1 MSQAQVFRLTA
12 FAAAAFLSA
21 SVLAQTQPQ
30 SPPKAQAW
38 INVATFSGMGM
49 PMGAGANPMAALG
62 GLFGGGSAA
71 KNTFG
76 QTRSMAA
83 GRWVDATLLVRANP
97 ALAEAGWAVPES
109 FMRPALKLLAPETRE
124 RVPDESDDK
133 PIERDVEKPRG
144 KLLMYWGC
152 GAAVRA
158 GQPKVLDMASATAA
172 DLGRFFV
179 SRSSTS
185 RGAHASAG
193 RPLWPNTQD
202 ARMVPAGASLAGEH
216 RFTGAGVP
224 DNFRFQ
230 IPAAQ
235 DLMPA
240 LTLSQKANA
249 GATELGWSAAASAR
263 AYFVAAMGA
272 GAGAGAGG
280 REEMVLWTSSELPD
294 TGFGLAD
301 YQTNA
306 SIDRWLGERVLLNP
320 STTQCTVPAGV
331 FTGGGA
337 MLRLVGYG
345 SELNLAYPPRPS
357 DVRQRWD
364 PEWAVK
370 LRVKS
375 ITSGMLGME
384 DMAGLQGGRPGVE
397 AKPEEA
403 AKPKPL
409 DLLRGILGR

>member
-12 FAAAAFLSA
+12 FAAATFLSA
-21 SVLAQTQPQ
+21 SLLAQTQPQ
-30 SPPKAQAW
+30 NPPKAQAW
-38 INVATFSGMGM
+38 IDVATFSGLGM
-49 PMGAGANPMAALG
+49 PMGTGANPMAALG
-62 GLFGGGSAA
+62 GLFGGGGAA

-83 GRWVDATLLVRANP
+83 GRWVDATLMVRANP
-97 ALAEAGWAVPES
+97 ALAEAQWAAPES
-109 FMRPALKLLAPETRE
+109 FMRPALKLVAPETRE

-133 PIERDVEKPRG
+133 PIERDFEKPRG

-172 DLGRFFV
+172 DLARFFV

-224 DNFRFQ
+224 ESFRFQ
-230 IPAAQ
+230 IPPAQ
-235 DLMPA
+235 DLMPV
-240 LTLSQKANA
+240 LTLSQKVSA
-249 GATELGWSAAASAR
+249 GATELGWNAAANAR
-263 AYFVAAMGA
+263 AYFVAAM
-272 GAGAGAGG
+272 GAGAGG

-306 SIDRWLGERVLLNP
+306 SVDRWLSERVLLSP

-345 SELNLAYPPRPS
+345 SELNLAHPPRPS
-357 DVRQRWD
+357 DVRQRWE

-370 LRVKS
+370 LRVKT

-384 DMAGLQGGRPGVE
+384 DMAAAPGSSPTQD
-397 AKPEEA
+397 KPEEA
-403 AKPKPL
+403 EKKPNPL
-409 DLLRGILGR
+409 GILRGILGR